1 MAAISLSPEELTSQ
15 ASVYSDARDRIE
27 TAIQAVNTANGE
39 MQAHWQGSAFNSYLE
54 QYEQLRVNVVKF
66 QDLLTEINQQLVS
79 YANTVAERDNAD
91 ASGFGFKG

>member
-27 TAIQAVNTANGE
+27 NAIQAVNTANEE
-39 MQAHWQGSAFNSYLE
+39 MKEHWQGSAFNSYLE

-66 QDLLTEINQQLVS
+66 QDLLTEINQQLVN
-79 YANTVAERDNAD
+79 YANTVAERDAAD
-91 ASGFGFKG
+91 AGGFGL